1 MARRLDAIVLVV
13 GAIGVSGEVHAH
25 VQCKTQTDQIRS
37 YQNRL
42 TLCEDKVVLLDKSL
56 ERVLVKLLD
65 VGSSNGSRKESSAD
79 GRVLHGEVCV
89 CGW

>member
-1 MARRLDAIVLVV
+1 MLVLGCHWPELR
-13 GAIGVSGEVHAH
+13 GACSCA
-25 VQCKTQTDQIRS
+25 VQDPTRTDQI
-37 YQNRL
+37 RL
-42 TLCEDKVVLLDKSL
+42 TLCEDEVVLLDKSL

>member
-1 MARRLDAIVLVV
+1 MLMCSARP
-13 GAIGVSGEVHAH
+13 
-25 VQCKTQTDQIRS
+25 KQIRS